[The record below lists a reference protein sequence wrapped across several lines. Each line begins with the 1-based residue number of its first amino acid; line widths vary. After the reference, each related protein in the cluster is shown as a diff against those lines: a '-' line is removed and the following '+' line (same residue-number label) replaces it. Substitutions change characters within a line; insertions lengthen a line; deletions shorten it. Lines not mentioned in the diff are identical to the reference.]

1 MCVRASCQ
9 KCKVSCMSPFRERVR
24 RTEEQEKQLQNLDP
38 GYWEEGFNA
47 AEAELAALPAQ
58 FDELILE
65 RALENRSKCLEVIPL
80 SPL

>member
-1 MCVRASCQ
+1 
-9 KCKVSCMSPFRERVR
+9 MSSVRERVR
-24 RTEEQEKQLQNLDP
+24 RTEEQENQLQNLDP

-47 AEAELAALPAQ
+47 AEAELAVLPSQ

-65 RALENRSKCLEVIPL
+65 RALENRSKCLEVIPS